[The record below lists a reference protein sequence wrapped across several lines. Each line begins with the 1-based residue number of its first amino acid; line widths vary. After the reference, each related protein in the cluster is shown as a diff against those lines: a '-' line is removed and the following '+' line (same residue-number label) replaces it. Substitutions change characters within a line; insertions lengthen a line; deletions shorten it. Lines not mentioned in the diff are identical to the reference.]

1 MKTNEELIP
10 IIRELAA
17 GGMNHIKAILTAIGD
32 NDGWYNGLRILPHFD
47 DTAMFWIIGAR
58 RIGKTDLVLRVMC
71 LLYIVFSEK
80 TMWVRNKMVELK
92 DPSFHSAFLNDAK
105 LHQWCP
111 PDWETR
117 PDGVHMGPDKDSDTV
132 CSFQSISTFSNRRG
146 GAHPGTLMMVFDEF
160 CPEDRKYPPMC
171 ATGLMSLTKT
181 VFSGNEDARCFCLSN
196 FVSAANPY
204 FVKCRIYPRT
214 DRPITAYPDKS
225 MLIERCTG
233 YRCGILEDN
242 MWNKAYKAAQIG
254 NYASESEDRLIELV
268 KRMPKGAVPQP
279 YIFKIDELL
288 YRGYTKNGITYYSE
302 YHGKVN
308 DIVIWTPNLK
318 ECDDRVVLMPVF
330 MRRNIEAEMQS
341 GTLRFK
347 DPNVMFAILNMAFE
361 TV

>member
-1 MKTNEELIP
+1 MNP
-10 IIRELAA
+10 IKQLMTEY
-17 GGMNHIKAILTAIGD
+17 GK
-32 NDGWYNGLRILPHFD
+32 NDGWYNAQQILPYFD
-47 DTAMFWIIGAR
+47 DTVMFWIIGAR
-58 RIGKTDLVLRVMC
+58 RIGKTDFFLRLMC
-71 LLYIVFSEK
+71 DLWQRFRLK

-117 PDGVHMGPDKDSDTV
+117 PDGVHIGPDKDSELI

-146 GAHPGTLMMVFDEF
+146 GAHPDTFMMIFDEF

-302 YHGKVN
+302 YHGKTN

>member
-1 MKTNEELIP
+1 MNP
-10 IIRELAA
+10 IKQLMTEY
-17 GGMNHIKAILTAIGD
+17 GK
-32 NDGWYNGLRILPHFD
+32 NDGWYNAQQILPYFD
-47 DTAMFWIIGAR
+47 DTVMFWIIGAR
-58 RIGKTDLVLRVMC
+58 RIGKTDFFLRLMC
-71 LLYIVFSEK
+71 DLWQRFRLK

-105 LHQWCP
+105 RYGWCP

-117 PDGVHMGPDKDSDTV
+117 PDGVHIGPDKDSELI

-146 GAHPGTLMMVFDEF
+146 GAHPDTFMMIFDEF

>member
-1 MKTNEELIP
+1 
-10 IIRELAA
+10 
-17 GGMNHIKAILTAIGD
+17 
-32 NDGWYNGLRILPHFD
+32 
-47 DTAMFWIIGAR
+47 
-58 RIGKTDLVLRVMC
+58 
-71 LLYIVFSEK
+71 
-80 TMWVRNKMVELK
+80 
-92 DPSFHSAFLNDAK
+92 
-105 LHQWCP
+105 
-111 PDWETR
+111 
-117 PDGVHMGPDKDSDTV
+117 
-132 CSFQSISTFSNRRG
+132 
-146 GAHPGTLMMVFDEF
+146 
-160 CPEDRKYPPMC
+160 
-171 ATGLMSLTKT
+171 
-181 VFSGNEDARCFCLSN
+181 
-196 FVSAANPY
+196 
-204 FVKCRIYPRT
+204 
-214 DRPITAYPDKS
+214 
-225 MLIERCTG
+225 
-233 YRCGILEDN
+233 

>member
-1 MKTNEELIP
+1 MNP
-10 IIRELAA
+10 IKQLMTEY
-17 GGMNHIKAILTAIGD
+17 GK
-32 NDGWYNGLRILPHFD
+32 NDGWYNAQQILPYFD
-47 DTAMFWIIGAR
+47 DTVMFWIIGAR
-58 RIGKTDLVLRVMC
+58 RIGKTDFFLRLMC
-71 LLYIVFSEK
+71 DLWQRFRLK

-105 LHQWCP
+105 RYGWCP

-117 PDGVHMGPDKDSDTV
+117 PDGVHTGPDKDSELI

-146 GAHPGTLMMVFDEF
+146 GAHPDTFMMIFDEF

-268 KRMPKGAVPQP
+268 KRMPKGSVPQP
-279 YIFKIDELL
+279 YIFKIDDLL

>member
-10 IIRELAA
+10 IIEELAA

-32 NDGWYNGLRILPHFD
+32 NDGWYNGLRILPYFD

-71 LLYIVFSEK
+71 LLYIVFGEK

-117 PDGVHMGPDKDSDTV
+117 PDGVHTGPDKDSDTV
-132 CSFQSISTFSNRRG
+132 CSYQSISTFSNRRG
-146 GAHPGTLMMVFDEF
+146 GAHPGTLMMIFDEF

-268 KRMPKGAVPQP
+268 KRMPKGSVPQP
-279 YIFKIDELL
+279 YIFKIDDLL
-288 YRGYTKNGITYYSE
+288 YRGYTKNGITKYSE
-302 YHGKVN
+302 SHGNVKELVSSTTN
-308 DIVIWTPNLK
+308 RK
-318 ECDDRVVLMPVF
+318 ECDDR
-330 MRRNIEAEMQS
+330 RHEQ
-341 GTLRFK
+341 
-347 DPNVMFAILNMAFE
+347 
-361 TV
+361 

>member
-10 IIRELAA
+10 IIEELAA

-32 NDGWYNGLRILPHFD
+32 NDGWYNGLRILPYFD

-71 LLYIVFSEK
+71 LLYIVFGEK

-117 PDGVHMGPDKDSDTV
+117 PDGVHTGPDKDSDTV
-132 CSFQSISTFSNRRG
+132 CSYQSISTFSNRRG
-146 GAHPGTLMMVFDEF
+146 GAHPGTLMMIFDEF